1 MAILGTPIQSI
12 IESEDR
18 KLFADK
24 IAQIGEKVSRS
35 SRPSN
40 QHQVAPSM
48 IVETVEE
55 ALAAAG
61 TLGYPVLARAA
72 YALGGLV
79 NNDY

>member
-40 QHQVAPSM
+40 QQQVAPSM